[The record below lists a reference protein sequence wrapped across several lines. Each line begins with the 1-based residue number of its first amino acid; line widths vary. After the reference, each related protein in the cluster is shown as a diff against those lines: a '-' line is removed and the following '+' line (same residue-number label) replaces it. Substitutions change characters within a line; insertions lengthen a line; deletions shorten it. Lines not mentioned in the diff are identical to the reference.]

1 MKNILAE
8 IVHNK
13 QLEVVRRKEEF
24 PVSGFE
30 ESPYFV
36 RTCYSLTQRLLKPNG
51 VSIIAEFKR
60 QSPSQG
66 IFNPTSDVA
75 AITAGYQQAGVAAV
89 SILTDSVFFGGS
101 LRDLTTARNV
111 LGCPILRKDFIVDEY
126 QVLES
131 KFAGAD
137 VILLIA
143 SVLTPGHVAGLAEV
157 AHSIGLE
164 VILEVHNEEELLAN
178 REAPVDIIGVNNR
191 NLQTFEVSIETS
203 IRLSGLMPEHVARI
217 SESGLENPVEVIGLS
232 RLGYHGFLMGQR
244 FMRQP
249 DPVTACTAFMKQ
261 IEQLIQ

>member
-1 MKNILAE
+1 LK
-8 IVHNK
+8 
-13 QLEVVRRKEEF
+13 
-24 PVSGFE
+24 
-30 ESPYFV
+30 
-36 RTCYSLTQRLLKPNG
+36 QRLLNTKR

-66 IFNPTSDVA
+66 VFNPASDVA
-75 AITAGYQQAGVAAV
+75 AITAGYEQAGVAAV
-89 SILTDSVFFGGS
+89 SVLTDSVFFGGS
-101 LRDLTTARNV
+101 LQDLSTARRV

-143 SVLTPGHVAGLAEV
+143 SVLTPDQVACLAEV
-157 AHSIGLE
+157 AHRIGLE
-164 VILEVHNEEELLAN
+164 VILEIHNEEELQAN

-191 NLQTFEVSIETS
+191 NLHTFEVSIETS
-203 IRLSGLMPEHVARI
+203 IRLSGLIPDHVARI

-249 DPVTACTAFMKQ
+249 DPVTACTTFMKQ
-261 IEQLIQ
+261 VEQLMQ